1 MLQNTQNC
9 LQYLAEAQKSVSL
22 HCVFHSI
29 RFKVNKG
36 WSTAVL
42 LFFMPIREAPHKAAY
57 FLADSSCN
65 FLAS

>member
-1 MLQNTQNC
+1 MLFF
-9 LQYLAEAQKSVSL
+9 LDYLPLCRKSVSL

-42 LFFMPIREAPHKAAY
+42 LFLCLYLKKKNKYYNSLMI
-57 FLADSSCN
+57 LAN
-65 FLAS
+65 GMKGKLLLV